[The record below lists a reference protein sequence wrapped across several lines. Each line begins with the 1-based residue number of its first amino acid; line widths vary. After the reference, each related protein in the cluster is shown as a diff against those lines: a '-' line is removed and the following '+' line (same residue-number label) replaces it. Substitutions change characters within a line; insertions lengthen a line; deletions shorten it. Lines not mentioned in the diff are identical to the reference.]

1 MERREWVDPEA
12 VQQIS
17 SFEEVPDWSEES
29 LSEKKQAPG
38 GLEGIRRSRL
48 FYQSIVCLLLVSIL
62 NWVGKSSQ
70 LGRLLIENYKNV
82 LLYDLQD
89 HISPHYLAGWQ
100 KVKRQAGNSWQRISS
115 WFAGEIKE
123 ALAPPERSVTL
134 SLPVKGRPQFLLDRD
149 EFGRQRLGLLVP
161 QGTEVFSAAAG
172 VVREAEACAGGWR
185 ILLDHS
191 GEWSTVYYPVLV
203 PYVVQGQ
210 WVNGKEMIGRAGLS
224 PDQQRR
230 RAVFFWEVRHKDL
243 SVNPLEAA
251 GPGGIN

>member
-1 MERREWVDPEA
+1 MKRIEWVDTEA
-12 VQQIS
+12 ARQLS
-17 SFEEVPDWSEES
+17 SAQEDPDFSEES
-29 LSEKKQAPG
+29 LIEAEQEPAG
-38 GLEGIRRSRL
+38 FDGVRRSRL

-62 NWVGKSSQ
+62 NWVDKNPR
-70 LGRLLIENYKNV
+70 LGRLLFENYKNV
-82 LLYDLQD
+82 LLYDLQE
-89 HISPHYLAGWQ
+89 HINPHYLAGWQ
-100 KVKRQAGNSWQRISS
+100 EVKRQAGNSWQQISS

-123 ALAPPERSVTL
+123 ALAPPERGVTL
-134 SLPVKGRPQFLLDRD
+134 SLPVKGRPQFLLDHD
-149 EFGRQRLGLLVP
+149 ESGRQRLGLLIP

-224 PDQQRR
+224 SDQQRH

-243 SVNPLEAA
+243 SVNPIEVA